1 MKIVLESEAAS
12 IYCQY
17 MHLDDFNEQ
26 AKESYR
32 DKIIPGYKYMVID
45 LGGNICVL
53 FSFMYLKLGNS

>member
-26 AKESYR
+26 AKENYR

-45 LGGNICVL
+45 LGGNICVR
-53 FSFMYLKLGNS
+53 FSYMTLYL